1 MSKYFPKLTQT
12 HVFVQ
17 TAPDGS
23 GFNCP
28 MLPVIELGELN
39 ACSEQ
44 LQNVKTIA
52 DLQTVRVRLITLIK
66 KVMPEEYC
74 AYIERFELVKLAE
87 LASYLMYGDDDDQ
100 PKPETVEPEKN

>member
-1 MSKYFPKLTQT
+1 MGKYFPKLTQT

-28 MLPVIELGELN
+28 MLPIVEIAELN
-39 ACSEQ
+39 ACSEL
-44 LQNVKTIA
+44 LQNAKTIS
-52 DLQTVRVRLITLIK
+52 DIQSVRVRLIALIK

-74 AYIERFELVKLAE
+74 GYIERFELTKLAE
-87 LASYLMYGDDDDQ
+87 LAAYLMYGDDDDL